1 MKNGVDTKAFAERIK
16 SATPDEQR
24 RLWAA
29 YFAWVAEGAKAGRRW
44 ILPAIC
50 LIAGSLMAA
59 IALSAL
65 WSPTVVWIAAGAI
78 MVAGLLLFRV
88 GAAKERAWREQNPFR
103 D

>member
-1 MKNGVDTKAFAERIK
+1 
-16 SATPDEQR
+16 
-24 RLWAA
+24 
-29 YFAWVAEGAKAGRRW
+29 
-44 ILPAIC
+44 
-50 LIAGSLMAA
+50 MAA

-65 WSPTVVWIAAGAI
+65 WSPTVVWIAAGTI